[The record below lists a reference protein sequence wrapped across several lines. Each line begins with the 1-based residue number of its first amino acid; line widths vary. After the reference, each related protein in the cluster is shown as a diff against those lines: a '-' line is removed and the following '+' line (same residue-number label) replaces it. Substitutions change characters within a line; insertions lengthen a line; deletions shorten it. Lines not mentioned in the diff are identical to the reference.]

1 MTLRCITCGRDCFCA
16 RSVNI
21 PLIQPLPTFKREE
34 VTEGSTMKIMNNTPL
49 MIAIEGLNQ
58 QIVELIIPKLDKIG
72 INAKNSKGR
81 TALHCVA
88 NIVWFDSRW
97 QVDDKRFNQAKIAK
111 LLIDAGADINIQ
123 DDEGITPLHLA
134 CRSNSYEL
142 VQLLIDN
149 GANVNPPPKE
159 PGICHLCHL
168 IDIGAIEVER
178 LDAELRAYLHM
189 DLPKYPTKEELE
201 KLGCKVY
208 DDK

>member
-1 MTLRCITCGRDCFCA
+1 MTLICNTCGRDCGCPKL
-16 RSVNI
+16 V
-21 PLIQPLPTFKREE
+21 PLPHVQSSSDLKPVKRE
-34 VTEGSTMKIMNNTPL
+34 STMNNTPL
-49 MIAIEGLNQ
+49 MNAIEGLNQ
-58 QIVELIIPKLDKIG
+58 QIAELVIPKLDKIG

-178 LDAELRAYLHM
+178 LDTELRAYLH
-189 DLPKYPTKEELE
+189 L
-201 KLGCKVY
+201 
-208 DDK
+208 